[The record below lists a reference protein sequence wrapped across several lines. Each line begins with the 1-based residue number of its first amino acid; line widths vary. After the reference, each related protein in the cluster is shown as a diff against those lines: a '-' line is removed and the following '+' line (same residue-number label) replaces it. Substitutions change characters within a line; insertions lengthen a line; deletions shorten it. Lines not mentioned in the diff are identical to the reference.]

1 MVTMIMT
8 IYRYFDNDYCD
19 VDDDDDDVD
28 VYDDDEVFNL
38 PTVAARFI

>member
-1 MVTMIMT
+1 MT

-19 VDDDDDDVD
+19 VGDDDDDVD
-28 VYDDDEVFNL
+28 VDDDDEVFNL